1 LQARGYRFGAPE
13 EIRTLD
19 PTFVVYTGSLI
30 LLVVVGNSVLLQDAD
45 STRISSISSLRIGTH
60 FGNSPELWLNPQQD
74 YDL

>member
-1 LQARGYRFGAPE
+1 
-13 EIRTLD
+13 
-19 PTFVVYTGSLI
+19 LI